1 MQQRTAGPFDSCPD
15 GHKEFGMDSD
25 KKMCILGVGN
35 LLLRDEGFGVRAME
49 WLRDHYEWPDFV
61 DFVDGGTQGRVL
73 MTVLMDYE
81 RLVVLDIVRGQGE
94 PGTVYLLENE
104 DMRKSVSFCDS
115 THDTDFVDLLC
126 TCDLLGKRPE
136 TIVIGFEPFDF
147 ASLEPELTD
156 EARRLLPD
164 FCRKAVRE
172 MKQRGWVN
180 PQERD

>member
-1 MQQRTAGPFDSCPD
+1 
-15 GHKEFGMDSD
+15 MDSD

-49 WLRDHYEWPDFV
+49 WLRDHYEWPGFV